1 MPMAKPA
8 PKWSLPL
15 GSRQQCVAGNNAP
28 RGTVVVSY
36 PTLMPFRRR
45 GNSRC
50 MKAKDLC
57 YLTT

>member
-28 RGTVVVSY
+28 RGEQSWSVTQ
-36 PTLMPFRRR
+36 L
-45 GNSRC
+45 
-50 MKAKDLC
+50 LC
-57 YLTT
+57 RSDAGGMADA